1 MGTILGGV
9 GIGLAKKE
17 SPSRP
22 DIIITPSRLMLPSWP
37 FTLNTSWRSPPGSR
51 LLYPCSIPGDMAV
64 EESDDEFWRF
74 VDEVSG
80 G

>member
-1 MGTILGGV
+1 
-9 GIGLAKKE
+9 
-17 SPSRP
+17 
-22 DIIITPSRLMLPSWP
+22 MLPPWP
-37 FTLNTSWRSPPGSR
+37 FTLKTSWRSPPGSR

-80 G
+80 GVKNVTGGNVSSKIF